1 MMKNSGTSILVTPK
15 TMQAP
20 CSQLSERELV
30 ALTASGNGEA
40 FAVIFRKYEQR
51 LFRTAIRITGNFSDA
66 EDIVQEAL
74 MKAYKKIATFRFDS
88 SLSTWLTQIVINC
101 ALMELRHR
109 KTRARFSLDDAN
121 EKGVSLLELIH
132 DPTAD
137 IEEELFLKEQSQ
149 LLTTCIARLPLT
161 LRPVTE
167 DYRISA
173 PSMAELAQRHSI
185 TVAAAKSRL
194 LRARTLIKKSGRIV
208 NVMQRTRHSEAVC
221 RTDWR

>member
-1 MMKNSGTSILVTPK
+1 MKNSGTSILVTPK

-20 CSQLSERELV
+20 YSQLSERELV
-30 ALTASGNGEA
+30 ALTASGNSEA

-121 EKGVSLLELIH
+121 ENGVSLLELIH

-137 IEEELFLKEQSQ
+137 IEEELFLREQSQ

-194 LRARTLIKKSGRIV
+194 LRARILIKKSGRIV